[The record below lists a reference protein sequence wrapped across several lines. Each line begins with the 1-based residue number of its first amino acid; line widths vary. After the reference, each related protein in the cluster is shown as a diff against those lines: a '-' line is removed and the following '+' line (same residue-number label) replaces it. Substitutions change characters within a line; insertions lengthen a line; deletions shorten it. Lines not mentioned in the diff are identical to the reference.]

1 VTRFI
6 VVTGTDTGVGKTVVT
21 AAVAATLHARGLS
34 VTAVKPVQTGVESGE
49 PGDVAEV
56 ERLGAVEVLE
66 LARLAPALA
75 PETAARV
82 EGTTLPTVADHV
94 EQIRVLEPDV
104 VLVEGA
110 GGVLVRLDGDGG
122 TIIDIATA
130 LAAEVVVVT
139 RETLGTLNHTGLTID
154 RLRAAGLEPML
165 VIGSAD
171 PDPSLEARCNHA
183 DLPRLT
189 TGCRVAGSIP
199 AGAAALSPAEFRRE
213 APGWF
218 AGI

>member
-1 VTRFI
+1 MTRYI
-6 VVTGTDTGVGKTVVT
+6 VITGTDTGVGKTIVT
-21 AAVAATLHARGLS
+21 AAIAATFRARGLR
-34 VTAVKPVQTGVESGE
+34 VVAVKPVQTGVEPGE
-49 PGDVAEV
+49 PGDTAEV
-56 ERLGAVEVLE
+56 ERLGAVDVLE

-75 PETAARV
+75 PETAALL
-82 EGTTLPTVADHV
+82 EDATLPTVAEHV
-94 EQIRVLEPDV
+94 ERIRALNRDV

-110 GGVLVRLDGDGG
+110 GGVLVRLDGEGG
-122 TIIDIATA
+122 TIVDIATA

-139 RETLGTLNHTGLTID
+139 RETLGTLNHTGLTVGQ
-154 RLRAAGLEPML
+154 LRAAGLEPML
-165 VIGSAD
+165 VIGSTE

-189 TGCRVAGSIP
+189 GCRIVGTIP
-199 AGAAALSPAEFRRE
+199 AGAASLPPAEFRRD